1 MTQITVDELTSE
13 LLKLTKLKP
22 KEALRFVSAISGS
35 LDHELSQRAADPE
48 LVPISIPDKENVFT
62 LGIVPENTLIDSV
75 YASTGLPRQDV
86 RAYLGFLDKSLRP
99 RLRYLKEPVDL
110 EGFGRITQ
118 QGGRLTYEPVAFQH
132 LRRS

>member
-1 MTQITVDELTSE
+1 MQITVDELTSE

-35 LDHELSQRAADPE
+35 LDHELSQRRTDPE
-48 LVPISIPDKENVFT
+48 LVRISIPDTENVFT

-75 YASTGLPRQDV
+75 YASTGLPRQEV
-86 RAYLGFLDKSLRP
+86 REYLGYLDKSLRP
-99 RLRYLKEPVDL
+99 RLRSLNEPVDL

-118 QGGRLTYEPVAFQH
+118 QSDRLTYEPVAFQH